1 MKHITINVP
10 EKIKYISGETIEKDL
25 QDNEEICRVCNG
37 LGIVKT
43 NYPYGI
49 ESGKKGYINWYKNE
63 YFTLCPNCYFGVE
76 KRCKYCGKYLPKG
89 SSRCNC
95 AEYKAYKRAERERKY
110 QETIDKAKEI
120 NWKQTSYY
128 VYDDKSDKYFTDD
141 NEFVEYYLQ
150 EYSDGSGGCKD
161 FDEYFE
167 CEVPKVLW
175 NCEKIKMSMDADGI
189 IDSACDD
196 LHEDARDNI
205 SGQDQKEL
213 QDFLDKW
220 CEKQSGTT
228 TYYPCYCEYIKVEK
242 EWFTQC
248 MKN

>member
-1 MKHITINVP
+1 M
-10 EKIKYISGETIEKDL
+10 
-25 QDNEEICRVCNG
+25 
-37 LGIVKT
+37 
-43 NYPYGI
+43 
-49 ESGKKGYINWYKNE
+49 
-63 YFTLCPNCYFGVE
+63 PNCYFGVE
-76 KRCKYCGKYLPKG
+76 KRCKYCGKYLSKG

-95 AEYKAYKRAERERKY
+95 AKYKAYERAEQERKH

-128 VYDDKSDKYFTDD
+128 VYDDKSDKYFTDN

-150 EYSDGSGGCKD
+150 EYADGSGGCQD

-167 CEVPKVLW
+167 HEVPKVLW
-175 NCEKIKMSMDADGI
+175 NCEEIKMSMDADGI

-220 CEKQSGTT
+220 CEKQSGTI
-228 TYYPCYCEYIKVEK
+228 TYYPCYREYVKVEK
-242 EWFTQC
+242 EWFNQC
-248 MKN
+248 TKS